1 MSRASSKK
9 QRTSPSPPSA
19 GGNVETWEPS
29 QGSAVRK
36 QLRILVVEDNE
47 DDCLLM
53 IRELRRSGYDCVY
66 ERVET
71 RDAMESAL
79 AMSLWDIV
87 ISDYVLPK
95 FSGPAALSLLKAKA
109 MDLPFIIVSG
119 NIGEDVAVG
128 AMKAGAHDYIIKG
141 NLARLAPAVDRELR
155 ETEVRRKRRF
165 AEAALHE
172 SQASLAK
179 AQAIAHIGSWS
190 LDLQSRKLTWSDE
203 LFRIFGI
210 QRQDLLDAVPLIKR
224 IVHPADL
231 QKITSAYHLLLKTS
245 KAQHLEYRIILP
257 DGTER
262 VVWGEADTVTDAA
275 GKAVSII
282 GTVQDVTERKH
293 AEDQLIRLATA
304 VESAADALVVTD
316 PAKGII
322 QYVNP
327 AFQRITGYSREEVIG
342 RDLHFLDS
350 GRHDQTFYQDLRR
363 TLKREGFWAGR
374 LLQKKKDGTQYEE
387 ECSYSAVK
395 NASGEIINYISIKRD
410 VTEKIR
416 LETIAQAVETMNNI
430 GYIFSS
436 VSHEIGNPVNSMR
449 MTLNSMKKNGII
461 NAEQML
467 DCVDRLTTQLSRMEY
482 LLAGLKSFNMYESLQ
497 IRSVEVRPFLD
508 SFLTIVKKDFESKGI
523 VIEDRVERAVRFV
536 QADPRALQQVLLNIF
551 TNAADALEGRNN
563 PKIGITV
570 SRGTGIVK
578 LRIKDNGSGI
588 DEARLKN
595 LFKPFNTTKR
605 QGTGLGLVIVKKML
619 AKMNGTIEIASR
631 VQAGACVEICIP
643 EPQTENA

>member
-1 MSRASSKK
+1 MSSKK
-9 QRTSPSPPSA
+9 VYTAFSVSPP
-19 GGNVETWEPS
+19 GNAEALEAS
-29 QGSAVRK
+29 QCPAARK

-66 ERVET
+66 DRVET
-71 RDAMESAL
+71 REAMESAL
-79 AMSLWDIV
+79 ALSPWDIV

-95 FSGPAALSLLKAKA
+95 FSGPAALALLKAKG

-155 ETEVRRKRRF
+155 ETEVRRKRRV

-190 LDLQSRKLTWSDE
+190 LDLRSRRLTWSDE
-203 LFRIFGI
+203 LFGIFGI
-210 QRQDLLDAVPLIKR
+210 PREELNAPVSLIRKV
-224 IVHPADL
+224 VHPSDWEKLKSSYDA
-231 QKITSAYHLLLKTS
+231 LLKTW

-275 GKAVSII
+275 GKTVSII
-282 GTVQDVTERKH
+282 GTVQDVTDRKH
-293 AEDQLIRLATA
+293 AEDQLIQLATA

-316 PAKGII
+316 PAQGII

-327 AFQRITGYSREEVIG
+327 AFERITGYTREEVIG

-350 GRHDQTFYQDLRR
+350 GRHDQAFYADLRE
-363 TLKREGFWAGR
+363 TLRREGFWAGR
-374 LLQKKKDGTQYEE
+374 LIQKKKDGTLYEE

-395 NASGEIINYISIKRD
+395 NTSGEIINYISIKRD

-449 MTLNSMKKNGII
+449 MTLNSMKKHGVADT
-461 NAEQML
+461 AEMH
-467 DCVDRLTTQLSRMEY
+467 DYTERLTAQLARVEY

-497 IRSVEVRPFLD
+497 IRPVEVRAFLE
-508 SFLTIVKKDFESKGI
+508 SFLVMLKKDFEAKGI
-523 VIEDRVERAVRFV
+523 VIENKVERAVRLV

-551 TNAADALEGRNN
+551 TNAADALEGRKN
-563 PKIGITV
+563 PKIGISA
-570 SRGTGIVK
+570 SRGAGMVK

-588 DEARLKN
+588 EEARLKN
-595 LFKPFNTTKR
+595 LFKPFNTTKQ

-619 AKMNGTIEIASR
+619 AKMNGTIEITSR
-631 VQAGACVEICIP
+631 AQAGTCVEIAIP
-643 EPQTENA
+643 EARAENT